1 MTARPSAGAA
11 LAGSAAIFSA
21 LGDATRLGLVA
32 RLGSGGPQS
41 IARLTGDSRVTRQA
55 ITKHLLVLER
65 AGLVHSERQGR
76 ETRWEL
82 EPDQL
87 EVARRYLDLISEQ
100 WSDRLDALARHLDAT
115 AAEKRPRD
123 RRGGG
128 RRR

>member
-1 MTARPSAGAA
+1 MTARPSAGAV
-11 LAGSAAIFSA
+11 LADSAAIFSA
-21 LGDATRLGLVA
+21 LGDETRLGLVA

-41 IARLTGDSRVTRQA
+41 IARLTGDARVTRQA
-55 ITKHLLVLER
+55 ITKHLLVLAR
-65 AGLVHSERQGR
+65 AGLVRSERQGR

-87 EVARRYLDLISEQ
+87 EVARRYLDFISEQ

-115 AAEKRPRD
+115 AAEERPKA